1 MKIICL
7 IDNQTSNPELKSEH
21 GLSYYIETENRKI
34 LFDLGQ
40 SPLFIDNAIKMGLD
54 LSKVDTV
61 VISHGHYDHA
71 GGLKAFLSINKQA
84 KIFIHKHA
92 FRRHYSLTIE
102 GDLSEI
108 GIDSNLKNHPQ
119 VVLTDSGYAV
129 GTDIILFSEPHQK
142 KFYPSGNQLLKE
154 AVGDAIFLDDFSHEQ
169 SMILIEGNQYVL
181 FAGCAHKGILN
192 IVNQAI
198 EIMHFEPSH
207 VLGGFHLHSR
217 STGQSERDDFILA
230 LGTELVAIN
239 TIYHTGHC
247 TGIYAFQ
254 LLNRHYGQQ
263 MQYFSAGQTIK
274 I

>member
-1 MKIICL
+1 MKIVCL
-7 IDNQTSNPELKSEH
+7 VDNQTSNPELKSEH

-40 SPLFIDNAIKMGLD
+40 SPLFIENAIKMGLD
-54 LSKVDTV
+54 LSKVDMV

-71 GGLKAFLSINKQA
+71 GGLKAFLSINTHA
-84 KIFIHKHA
+84 RIFIHKHA
-92 FRRHYSLTIE
+92 FRHHYSVTIDGE
-102 GDLSEI
+102 LREI
-108 GIDSNLKNHPQ
+108 GIDSTLKNHPQ
-119 VVLTDSGYAV
+119 VVLTESSYKV
-129 GTDIILFSEPHQK
+129 GADITLFSEPHQN
-142 KFYPSGNQLLKE
+142 KFYPSGNQLLKQ
-154 AVGDAIFLDDFSHEQ
+154 AVGNDIFLDDFSHEQ

-217 STGQSERDDFILA
+217 STGQSERDDFILS
-230 LGTELVAIN
+230 LGKELTKIN

-247 TGIYAFQ
+247 TGVFAFR
-254 LLNRHYGQQ
+254 LLNQHYQEQ
-263 MQYFSAGQTIK
+263 IQYFSVGLTI
-274 I
+274 II